1 MASSSAARSA
11 AKPVPG
17 MSCIA
22 AVRDYVTRMAKD
34 VSGMKVLV
42 MDAETTGFVSMVYTQ
57 TQILQHEVFLIDAIE
72 KARGDKMAHLK
83 AIYFVRPTHENI
95 ERLQEEFK
103 DPRYGEYHIF
113 FSNIMRDSMLPK
125 LAEADEHEVVQSV
138 QEFYAD
144 FLAINADCVSL
155 GMHSIAH
162 MGSGMMAQPTF
173 DRMQSGVVALL
184 LALKKRPLIRYQ
196 GRSEMAMRVAESVL
210 ATINEEAD
218 LFAFR
223 KTDVPPLLLLL
234 DRRDDP
240 VTPLLNQWT
249 YQAMVHE
256 LLGISNNRVDLRDR
270 PGVPKELEQV
280 VLSMEQDPFF
290 ATNMYNNYGDLAEE
304 VKAMMDN
311 FQAKTKSSK
320 TISSIADMQKFVE
333 DYPEF
338 KKMSGD
344 VTKHVTLMGE
354 INRLVDK
361 MSLME
366 CSQVEQELAC
376 TLDHTSAVSE
386 VEALLHKPSIAI
398 PNKLRLVLLYAL
410 RYERNGENRIANF
423 KELLAESGASPEQV
437 QLVDIILQ
445 HYGAQQRAG
454 DLYGDKSTL
463 GLLKKTMKR
472 QMQGVQNVYTQH
484 SPLLAQTLEAVTK
497 GTLSEASHP
506 YLGPELPAAQ
516 KKRAPTEIFVFMI
529 GGATYEEARYVGE
542 MNAANPGVK
551 IVLSSTTMHN
561 GDTFMEELS
570 KLSGEAPAGGAGGGG
585 GSTWEMATG
594 IAANIPDRKQV
605 AALTSSVTSSVTKA
619 VGKLQ

>member
-1 MASSSAARSA
+1 MASSSAARSV

-95 ERLQEEFK
+95 ELLQEEFK

-290 ATNMYNNYGDLAEE
+290 ATNMYNNYGDLA
-304 VKAMMDN
+304 
-311 FQAKTKSSK
+311 
-320 TISSIADMQKFVE
+320 
-333 DYPEF
+333 
-338 KKMSGD
+338 
-344 VTKHVTLMGE
+344 
-354 INRLVDK
+354 
-361 MSLME
+361 
-366 CSQVEQELAC
+366 
-376 TLDHTSAVSE
+376 
-386 VEALLHKPSIAI
+386 
-398 PNKLRLVLLYAL
+398 
-410 RYERNGENRIANF
+410 
-423 KELLAESGASPEQV
+423 
-437 QLVDIILQ
+437 
-445 HYGAQQRAG
+445 
-454 DLYGDKSTL
+454 
-463 GLLKKTMKR
+463 
-472 QMQGVQNVYTQH
+472 
-484 SPLLAQTLEAVTK
+484 
-497 GTLSEASHP
+497 
-506 YLGPELPAAQ
+506 
-516 KKRAPTEIFVFMI
+516 
-529 GGATYEEARYVGE
+529 
-542 MNAANPGVK
+542 
-551 IVLSSTTMHN
+551 
-561 GDTFMEELS
+561 
-570 KLSGEAPAGGAGGGG
+570 
-585 GSTWEMATG
+585 
-594 IAANIPDRKQV
+594 
-605 AALTSSVTSSVTKA
+605 
-619 VGKLQ
+619 